1 MKKIIP
7 RVLQAIGLLSL
18 IFLLLGSAGLYFAG
32 RWLVL
37 DETPAQADWIV
48 LLGGDLSRPL
58 YGADLYHRGYA
69 KRIAVS
75 RTAPP
80 SQTEN
85 LRKLGMQLPRQDEQF
100 REVLR
105 RKGVPGNVIGVFGD
119 ANLSTVQ
126 EAETLRELLG
136 DRPARLLIVTSPYH
150 TRRVKIVF
158 TRLLP
163 QADVRVLASPYETY
177 PQRWWTD
184 QSAAV
189 GTLLETA
196 KLLYYY
202 LGGAFRTLPP
212 TETKAM
218 QETVN

>member
-1 MKKIIP
+1 M
-7 RVLQAIGLLSL
+7 LSL
-18 IFLLLGSAGLYFAG
+18 LTLLLGSIGLYFAG

-37 DETPAQADWIV
+37 DEAPAPADLIV

-75 RTAPP
+75 RPAPQP
-80 SQTEN
+80 QTEN
-85 LRKLGMQLPRQDEQF
+85 LRPLGMHLPRQDEQY
-100 REVLR
+100 REILE
-105 RKGVPGNVIGVFGD
+105 RKGVPAKAVSVFGE

-126 EAETLRELLG
+126 EAETLAALLG
-136 DRPARLLIVTSPYH
+136 HRPARLLIVTSPYH

-163 QADVRVLASPYETY
+163 QADIRVLASPYEEF
-177 PQRWWTD
+177 PQRWWT
-184 QSAAV
+184 QQGAAV
-189 GTLLETA
+189 GVMLETT
-196 KLLYYY
+196 KLMYYY

-212 TETKAM
+212 AEGKTT
-218 QETVN
+218 QELRSTN